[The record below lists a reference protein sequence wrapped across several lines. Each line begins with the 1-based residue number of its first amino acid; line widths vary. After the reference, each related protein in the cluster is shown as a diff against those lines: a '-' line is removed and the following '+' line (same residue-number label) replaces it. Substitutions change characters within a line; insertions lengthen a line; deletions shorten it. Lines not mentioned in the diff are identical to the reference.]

1 MCKYPYT
8 SFFILGI
15 ATLGVTIVEC
25 VVEIVDGLLDIVA
38 LLSSY
43 LARLRHLASKE
54 DVNTSLRVSR
64 ILGQSPKGMWP
75 LSTGTIIS
83 TKSIL
88 QGNFVSRHSPLGD
101 PKV

>member
-1 MCKYPYT
+1 M
-8 SFFILGI
+8 

-38 LLSSY
+38 LLS
-43 LARLRHLASKE
+43 RDLASLRQLGRRAH
-54 DVNTSLRVSR
+54 VNTQLGVSY
-64 ILGQSPKGMWP
+64 IIGVYPKGMWP
-75 LSTGTIIS
+75 LSMGTIIS

>member
-1 MCKYPYT
+1 M
-8 SFFILGI
+8 

-43 LARLRHLASKE
+43 LARSK
-54 DVNTSLRVSR
+54 DLGRSVYDNSPLRVSR

>member
-1 MCKYPYT
+1 MD
-8 SFFILGI
+8 
-15 ATLGVTIVEC
+15 TLGGTIETC

-43 LARLRHLASKE
+43 LASLSQLVKRM
-54 DVNTSLRVSR
+54 DVNTTLRVSY
-64 ILGQSPKGMWP
+64 IIDVFPKGMWP

-88 QGNFVSRHSPLGD
+88 QGNFVSTHSPLGD
-101 PKV
+101 PNV

>member
-1 MCKYPYT
+1 MCKYL
-8 SFFILGI
+8 SRSLLILGM

-43 LARLRHLASKE
+43 LAISK
-54 DVNTSLRVSR
+54 DLKRRCYVNRPLGVSY
-64 ILGQSPKGMWP
+64 IIGVFPKGMWP
-75 LSTGTIIS
+75 LSMGTIIS

-88 QGNFVSRHSPLGD
+88 QRNFVSTHSPLGD